1 MLGVESI
8 RIVKR
13 GSTVRWAYICEFL
26 VIFGRE
32 FQVPLL
38 LTLERLFAQYTQAVN
53 ELVSFE
59 SKMAARTCEKIA
71 QELRFC
77 HVPYLTTI
85 VHEKGQNMASSKCLY
100 YEILNFSSIVRPRFS
115 KQFSVMFLKHHK
127 IDLGR
132 CKLQNVNR
140 TELFISCPNDFSS
153 LHIRT
158 INFVTQR

>member
-1 MLGVESI
+1 M
-8 RIVKR
+8 
-13 GSTVRWAYICEFL
+13 

-38 LTLERLFAQYTQAVN
+38 LTLERLFAQYTEAVN

-71 QELRFC
+71 RELRFC

-132 CKLQNVNR
+132 CKLQI
-140 TELFISCPNDFSS
+140 EQGCLFHAQMILVLYIYARLTSQLKGKFKRN
-153 LHIRT
+153 
-158 INFVTQR
+158 NEQA

>member
-1 MLGVESI
+1 M
-8 RIVKR
+8 
-13 GSTVRWAYICEFL
+13 

-140 TELFISCPNDFSS
+140 TGLFISCPNDFSS

>member
-32 FQVPLL
+32 FQVPLI
-38 LTLERLFAQYTQAVN
+38 LTLKRLFAQYTQAVN

-59 SKMAARTCEKIA
+59 SKMAARTCEKNA
-71 QELRFC
+71 RELRFC

-85 VHEKGQNMASSKCLY
+85 VHEKGQKMASSKCFY
-100 YEILNFSSIVRPRFS
+100 YEILNFSLIVLPRFS

-127 IDLGR
+127 ISVD
-132 CKLQNVNR
+132 VNYKMLI
-140 TELFISCPNDFSS
+140 EQGCLFHAQMI
-153 LHIRT
+153 
-158 INFVTQR
+158 FVLYIYARLTS